1 MEDYWDDVEMAVQ
14 FAQGIAFDTCHKI
27 YVLMDNKQVDLMV
40 EYGYDEIRTR
50 NQMRPA
56 EMFETLKKWYAE
68 SCALKFIQGV
78 HSVGEN
84 EDENDGYTTLIP
96 QGAEQE
102 EDECELCYSACGD
115 TCEDYDEEDEDQPQC
130 QWLGL

>member
-27 YVLMDNKQVDLMV
+27 YVLMDDKQVELMR
-40 EYGYDEIRTR
+40 EYQYDEIRTR
-50 NQMRPA
+50 SEMKPA
-56 EMFETLKKWYAE
+56 EMFDTLKKWYAE
-68 SCALKFIQGV
+68 SCVLKFIQGV

-84 EDENDGYTTLIP
+84 EDENDGFTTLIP

-102 EDECELCYSACGD
+102 QECDDCGEMY
-115 TCEDYDEEDEDQPQC
+115 CSGSCNDYDDEEDED
-130 QWLGL
+130 

>member
-1 MEDYWDDVEMAVQ
+1 MDEYWDDVEVAVQ

-27 YVLMDNKQVDLMV
+27 YVLMDDKQVELMR
-40 EYGYDEIRTR
+40 EYQYDEIRTR
-50 NQMRPA
+50 SEMKPA
-56 EMFETLKKWYAE
+56 EMFDTLKKWYAE

-84 EDENDGYTTLIP
+84 EDENDGFTTLIP

-102 EDECELCYSACGD
+102 QECDDCGEMY
-115 TCEDYDEEDEDQPQC
+115 CSGSCNDYDDEEDED
-130 QWLGL
+130 